1 MEHGRND
8 MSTINLED
16 AKVSYEGQNLPAIH
30 LISKLQTQLQ
40 EAACRMAVIASTL
53 GDLQAAL
60 LNSNTVEVK
69 LTLSKEDYGRFRSL
83 GGMDDSER
91 VRKAVMTLIHPEESE
106 FPPSPVESRPA
117 VTPGGPRPVA
127 PPVEFRPE
135 FTQAAEP
142 VLTHDPEP
150 QPVERIFHEQ
160 PISAAPPIKQKST
173 TKCPRCQSLID
184 LPETSNNQWSV
195 EIKCGSCGV
204 KYLVKSKPDDL
215 VRNQP

>member
-1 MEHGRND
+1 

-16 AKVSYEGQNLPAIH
+16 AKVSYEGQNLPAIN

-60 LNSNTVEVK
+60 LNSNTVEAK
-69 LTLSKEDYGRFRSL
+69 LTLSREDYGRFKSL
-83 GGMDDSER
+83 GGMDDSDR
-91 VRKAVMTLIHPEESE
+91 ILKAVMTLIHPEESE
-106 FPPSPVESRPA
+106 FPPSPAESRPA

-127 PPVEFRPE
+127 PPVASQPA
-135 FTQAAEP
+135 FTQAVEP
-142 VLTHDPEP
+142 VRTHDPEP
-150 QPVERIFHEQ
+150 QPVTRIFPEQ
-160 PISAAPPIKQKST
+160 PIAAEPPIKPKST

-184 LPETSNNQWSV
+184 LPETSNNRWSV
-195 EIKCGSCGV
+195 EIKCGNCGV

-215 VRNQP
+215 VKNHA